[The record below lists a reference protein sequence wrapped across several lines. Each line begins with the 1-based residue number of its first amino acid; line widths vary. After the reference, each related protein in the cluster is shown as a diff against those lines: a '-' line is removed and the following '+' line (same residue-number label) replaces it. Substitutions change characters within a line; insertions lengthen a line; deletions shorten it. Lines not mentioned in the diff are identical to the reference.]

1 VKCLV
6 QDRVRRRPQVPS
18 VSTIVGGV
26 ILVAAILAHSAA
38 AVVESS
44 AAAPAADLQARGGP
58 DGARAE
64 AELVVN
70 GDGVVVTAG
79 SGVVEP

>member
-1 VKCLV
+1 M
-6 QDRVRRRPQVPS
+6 
-18 VSTIVGGV
+18 
-26 ILVAAILAHSAA
+26 AAILAHSAA
-38 AVVESS
+38 TVVESS
-44 AAAPAADLQARGGP
+44 AAAPVAYLQALGGP

-70 GDGVVVTAG
+70 GDGVVITAG